1 MANPAA
7 NVETQTASSAAQKRP
22 RIVSTWLVL
31 TLAAVVLAT
40 MYAVAPRGGMR
51 QRIASVGAPS
61 DLSVAYLEAWSRVQ
75 PDNEEFLSLLGAQYL
90 YLGRADDAERVAARM
105 DALHTND
112 MRRAATMLR
121 LGVAEQ
127 RTFALVETDP
137 RRAAS
142 LDDLRAKL
150 TAAANEQWAPRDLEW
165 LAQRAAA
172 AGLPQ
177 IALDLY
183 AQLSAH
189 DPKGRNEWDT
199 QITRYALQVGDYHA
213 AADAWFRK
221 QTTAQTRDEARRC
234 FIAGIRTL
242 QSGNLLDDALAAA
255 DAHLGTLSND
265 PATLIV
271 LLNLARAANRPEAID
286 HYARMLAQYAQAQ
299 PDEPPAPQSPRAPRA
314 LALAEA
320 HGDLAAALAMVAK
333 AQARAHTH
341 SRSASYAYLDGPV
354 VRRAAS
360 GPFAGRNGVRLI
372 RVAASTQPVAAAPA
386 QPAAP
391 AAASTAAASP
401 AAVSSTA
408 ASAAAASSAGA
419 NGNVAD
425 VVYNAFVES
434 GDLASAEKIAA
445 QQVQRDPR
453 SVLWVKRLAQTA
465 EWNRDAPRALKSW
478 LDYAQLSDDPVG
490 WQNVLRLAPMLDDD
504 EAYLTA
510 LVHQARQTPNDLKL
524 IDNVTATYE
533 RLGRPDDGLAFLRS
547 LPRGTN
553 ADALDQR
560 IGGLAERAGHDDQAL
575 AAYREVQA
583 RHPNDANAALRTAS
597 VLYRAGDYRA
607 SFAALKRARAGASDK
622 DEDFWRDY
630 AELARLLQLDNEAN
644 DAYQHLL
651 ASGAATPE
659 ELGEMT
665 YFYDPYPIDAGRV
678 AELRYRRDHTPRA
691 LQDAIFYY
699 TDAQAYD
706 RIATLLASLTPE
718 ERRAAEASPGVLAM
732 RAEYARLTDRPLDAL
747 ADLKRAVELPDATS
761 DMRAAYLWTLVDYG
775 SDAELKLALNRWRGN
790 IDRSAALWEPYA
802 AAEMR
807 LNRPVAA
814 LEYLRR
820 QAGSLSRDPLW
831 LLTYADAQEMAGH
844 DELAWS
850 IRHKVWLQLQ
860 QDSAALAK
868 LHGAQRGAL
877 RGRTAQDAETLADVR
892 GRRVALSTD
901 YTTADASAAL
911 LNDLLSTQAAPP
923 DISYV
928 RRTLLGSGNGLP
940 GGAPDAG
947 AKLPQNS
954 RLRDAVAKEV
964 AIAWALS
971 HESNPLA
978 KRWLAQQY
986 AARLARPADA
996 QLTIALANNDV
1007 PEMERLLSQERSRLP
1022 IADRIDA
1029 TIAVDQP
1036 DRAQQIAF
1044 EGFEGAP
1051 EDTALHTRVTET
1063 TLDWP
1068 QSIDATVTSHVEH
1081 PLDYIEQTLA
1091 ASRKIAERY
1100 MVGVLGVQNFQHST
1114 DITQLVNVPSV
1125 DRSLSIYGERQTRDT
1140 SFKITGGR
1148 RDALASF
1155 YTFSVAAETGRN
1167 SPLTLGVHAGR
1178 NQVADETQTLQVGG
1192 MKDNLVGDFTYRV
1205 TERITITGSIEAD
1218 RFYSQARSYLGSGV
1232 LSNGEISYRFHTEYP
1247 DYTVRVVG
1255 THGGYGAS
1263 GSADPLISRL
1273 IPAADQPAVAGDFI
1287 PDTYTQYGLY
1297 FGFGNDLLEQY
1308 THRWRP
1314 FLDVGILHDSNQG
1327 WGPDLSIGVAG
1338 TVFGGDHAALFIQ
1351 HQRVSRLGTPVT
1363 LMGARYNWYY

>member
-51 QRIASVGAPS
+51 ERIASVGAPS

-90 YLGRADDAERVAARM
+90 YLGRADDAQRVAARM
-105 DALHTND
+105 DALHTDD

-137 RRAAS
+137 RRAAA

-150 TAAANEQWAPRDLEW
+150 TAAANEQWAPHDLEW

-172 AGLPQ
+172 AGLPRV
-177 IALDLY
+177 ALDLY
-183 AQLSAH
+183 ARLSAH
-189 DPKGRNEWDT
+189 DPKGRHEWDT

-221 QTTAQTRDEARRC
+221 QATAQTRDEARRC

-255 DAHLGTLSND
+255 DAHLGTLDDD

-271 LLNLARAANRPEAID
+271 LLNLARAANRPEAVD
-286 HYARMLAQYAQAQ
+286 RYARMLARYAQAQ
-299 PDEPPAPQSPRAPRA
+299 PAEPEGPHSPRSPAA
-314 LALAEA
+314 LAYAQA
-320 HGDLAAALAMVAK
+320 HGDLAAAMAIVAK
-333 AQARAHTH
+333 MHARTRVNAA
-341 SRSASYAYLDGPV
+341 SASYAYLDGPV
-354 VRRAAS
+354 ARRAAGAS
-360 GPFAGRNGVRLI
+360 YAAPNAMHDGVYLI
-372 RVAASTQPVAAAPA
+372 RVAASTQPVAAPEQPVVPA
-386 QPAAP
+386 TASTS
-391 AAASTAAASP
+391 AASTS
-401 AAVSSTA
+401 AAVPA
-408 ASAAAASSAGA
+408 GASAPVA
-419 NGNVAD
+419 NGNIAD

-445 QQVQRDPR
+445 QQVQRDPH

-490 WQNVLRLAPMLDDD
+490 WQNVLRIAPMLDDD

-547 LPRGTN
+547 LPRGVN
-553 ADALDQR
+553 GDALDQR
-560 IGGLAERAGHDDQAL
+560 IGALAERAGHDDQAL
-575 AAYREVQA
+575 AAYRAVQA

-630 AELARLLQLDNEAN
+630 AELARLLQLDSEAN

-651 ASGAATPE
+651 ASGVATPE

-706 RIATLLASLTPE
+706 RVATLLASLTPDE
-718 ERRAAEASPGVLAM
+718 LRAAEASPGVLAV
-732 RAEYARLTDRPLDAL
+732 RAEYERLTDRPLDAL

-775 SDAELKLALNRWRGN
+775 SDADLKLALNRWRGN

-820 QAGSLSRDPLW
+820 QAGALSRDPLW

-844 DELAWS
+844 ADLAWS

-860 QDSAALAK
+860 QDAAALAK
-868 LHGAQRGAL
+868 LHGAPRGAL

-911 LNDLLSTQAAPP
+911 LDNLLSTQAAPP
-923 DISYV
+923 DVSYV
-928 RRTLLGSGNGLP
+928 RRTLLGSASGLP
-940 GGAPDAG
+940 GGAPEAG

-996 QLTIALANNDV
+996 QLTIALADNDI
-1007 PEMERLLSQERSRLP
+1007 PALERLLSQERSRLP

-1029 TIAVDQP
+1029 TIAVDQRR
-1036 DRAQQIAF
+1036 RAQQIAF
-1044 EGFEGAP
+1044 EGLEGAP

-1063 TLDWP
+1063 ALDWP

-1091 ASRKIAERY
+1091 ASHKIAERY

-1114 DITQLVNVPSV
+1114 DITQLVDVPSV

-1140 SFKITGGR
+1140 SFKVTAGR

-1155 YTFSVAAETGRN
+1155 YTFALAAETGRN
-1167 SPLTLGVHAGR
+1167 SPLTLGLRAGR
-1178 NQVADETQTLQVGG
+1178 NQLADETQSLQVGA

-1205 TERITITGSIEAD
+1205 TERITITGSVEAD
-1218 RFYSQARSYLGSGV
+1218 RFYSQARSYIGSGV

-1247 DYTVRVVG
+1247 DYTLRVVG

-1273 IPAADQPAVAGDFI
+1273 IPAADQPAVASDFL

-1327 WGPDLSIGVAG
+1327 WGPDFNVGLAG
-1338 TVFGGDHAALFIQ
+1338 TVFGGDHMALFIQ

-1363 LMGARYNWYY
+1363 LMGARYSWYY

>member
-1 MANPAA
+1 M
-7 NVETQTASSAAQKRP
+7 
-22 RIVSTWLVL
+22 
-31 TLAAVVLAT
+31 LAAVVLAT
-40 MYAVAPRGGMR
+40 MYAVSPRGGMR
-51 QRIASVGAPS
+51 ERIASVGAPS

-75 PDNEEFLSLLGAQYL
+75 PDNEEFLSLLGAQYV

-105 DALHTND
+105 DALHTKD

-121 LGVAEQ
+121 LAVAEQ
-127 RTFALVETDP
+127 RTFALTEDDP

-142 LDDLRAKL
+142 LADLREQL
-150 TAAANEQWAPRDLEW
+150 SAAARDDWAPHDLEW

-172 AGLPQ
+172 AGLPRL
-177 IALDLY
+177 AMDLY
-183 AQLSAH
+183 TQLSAH
-189 DPKGRNEWDT
+189 DPKGRDEWDT
-199 QITRYALQVGDYHA
+199 QITRYALQVGDYRA
-213 AADAWFRK
+213 AANAWFRR
-221 QTTAQTRDEARRC
+221 QADAQTRDEQRRC
-234 FIAGIRTL
+234 FITGIRTL

-255 DAHLGTLSND
+255 DAHLGALADD

-271 LLNLARAANRPEAID
+271 LLNLARAADRPDIVDRYAKMLARYADAQPADPHVAHARANAKAGID
-286 HYARMLAQYAQAQ
+286 IAAVYAKYARSASH
-299 PDEPPAPQSPRAPRA
+299 APFAYRDGPVAWS
-314 LALAEA
+314 
-320 HGDLAAALAMVAK
+320 AAAL
-333 AQARAHTH
+333 
-341 SRSASYAYLDGPV
+341 S
-354 VRRAAS
+354 S
-360 GPFAGRNGVRLI
+360 GHRGGVRLM
-372 RVAASTQPVAAAPA
+372 RVAAAVPAQLTAKPAAPASPQPAAPVSPQPAAEPSTQLAAQPTAQPAA

-391 AAASTAAASP
+391 ASE
-401 AAVSSTA
+401 
-408 ASAAAASSAGA
+408 A
-419 NGNVAD
+419 NPNVAD
-425 VVYNAFVES
+425 VVFNAFVES

-490 WQNVLRLAPMLDDD
+490 WQNVLRIAPMLDDD

-510 LVHQARQTPNDLKL
+510 LVHQARATPNDLKL

-533 RLGRPDDGLAFLRS
+533 RLGRPEEGLAFLRS
-547 LPRGTN
+547 LPRGAN

-575 AAYREVQA
+575 AAYRAVQA

-607 SFAALKRARAGASDK
+607 SFAALKRARAGASDA
-622 DEDFWRDY
+622 DQDFWRDY
-630 AELARLLQLDNEAN
+630 AELARLLQLDDDAN
-644 DAYQHLL
+644 DAYRHLL

-706 RIATLLASLTPE
+706 RVATLLASLTPDE
-718 ERRAAEASPGVLAM
+718 QRAAEASPGVLAV

-747 ADLKRAVELPDATS
+747 ADLARAVELPDATS

-775 SDAELKLALNRWRGN
+775 SDADLKRVLNRWRGSA
-790 IDRSAALWEPYA
+790 DRSASLWEPYA

-844 DELAWS
+844 ADLAWS

-860 QDSAALAK
+860 QDAQSLAK
-868 LHGAQRGAL
+868 LHGAARGAL
-877 RGRTAQDAETLADVR
+877 RGRNAQDAETLADLR
-892 GRRVALSTD
+892 GRRVALSAD
-901 YTTADASAAL
+901 YTTADESAAL
-911 LNDLLSTQAAPP
+911 LNDLLSTQAAPA
-923 DISYV
+923 DVAYM
-928 RRTLLGSGNGLP
+928 RRTLLGSAKGVP
-940 GGAPDAG
+940 GEAPASGAQ
-947 AKLPQNS
+947 LPQNS
-954 RLRDAVAKEV
+954 RLHDAVAKEV
-964 AIAWALS
+964 AIAWAVS
-971 HESNPLA
+971 RESNPLA

-996 QLTIALANNDV
+996 QLTIALADNDL
-1007 PEMERLLSQERSRLP
+1007 PQLERLLAQERSRLP

-1044 EGFEGAP
+1044 EGLEGAP

-1063 TLDWP
+1063 ALDWP

-1100 MVGVLGVQNFQHST
+1100 LVGVIGVQNFQHSA

-1125 DRSLSIYGERQTRDT
+1125 DRSLSVYARRQTRDT
-1140 SFKITGGR
+1140 AFQITGGR
-1148 RDALASF
+1148 RDALDSF
-1155 YTFSVAAETGRN
+1155 YTFALAAETGRN
-1167 SPLTLGVHAGR
+1167 SPLTLGIRAGH
-1178 NQVADETQTLQVGG
+1178 NQLADETQTLQVGG
-1192 MKDNLVGDFTYRV
+1192 MKDNVIGDFTYRV
-1205 TERITITGSIEAD
+1205 TERITVTGSVEAD
-1218 RFYSQARSYLGSGV
+1218 RFYSQARNYIGSGV

-1263 GSADPLISRL
+1263 GGADPLISRL
-1273 IPAADQPAVAGDFI
+1273 IPAADQPAVAGDFL

-1314 FLDVGILHDSNQG
+1314 FLDVGIVHDSNQG
-1327 WGPDLSIGVAG
+1327 WGPDFNVGVAG
-1338 TVFGGDHAALFIQ
+1338 TVFGGDHLALFFQ